1 MARLGP
7 LLVKLPNGLDE
18 VVGPGGHQLSQ
29 GEAQRVTI
37 ARALIK
43 NAPILIMDEPTSALD
58 AETESLVMAAVQEV
72 MRGRTTLVIAHRL
85 STIRNAQRIVV
96 LSDTGISEQGTHGEL
111 LALSGVYANLYN
123 MQSKI

>member
-1 MARLGP
+1 MASTSWW
-7 LLVKLPNGLDE
+7 V
-18 VVGPGGHQLSQ
+18 QAAISLSQ

-43 NAPILIMDEPTSALD
+43 DAPILIMDEPTSALD

-85 STIRNAQRIVV
+85 ATIQNADADPGAARRPDRGAGSV
-96 LSDTGISEQGTHGEL
+96 
-111 LALSGVYANLYN
+111 
-123 MQSKI
+123 